1 MIILELIFDDVLED
15 KLLIFRAG
23 QRGKYRKRNSGNDH
37 SEILTSQDTL
47 DMDSLLFPVR
57 FFG

>member
-15 KLLIFRAG
+15 ELLIFRAD
-23 QRGKYRKRNSGNDH
+23 QRGKYWNRNSRNDH

-47 DMDSLLFPVR
+47 DMDSLPFPVR

>member
-1 MIILELIFDDVLED
+1 MIILELIFGDVFED
-15 KLLIFRAG
+15 ELLISRAG
-23 QRGKYRKRNSGNDH
+23 QRGKYWKRNSGNGYLDM
-37 SEILTSQDTL
+37 LTSQDTL